1 MADQTLK
8 AAIELTADASGMK
21 SGIGSALSQLDSMRK
36 GVAGVMNNP
45 AIQMG
50 IKAVEWMFDNAM
62 ERMNE
67 LRDNARQFSADGANG
82 AAQVEAAKLKAQ
94 VDMGKAFGPSEA
106 ALSAQQ
112 AQAEKDR
119 GAYMAA
125 NAGSFTGLAAM
136 TQSIGQQGVDLKDQ
150 IAVGFA
156 DAVDYVFQ
164 LNGKPTSTTDQF
176 VSGVSGVGG
185 FNMVLDLYDL
195 LRSKLGGN

>member
-45 AIQMG
+45 AIQLG

-67 LRDNARQFSADGANG
+67 LRDNARKFSADGANG
-82 AAQVEAAKLKAQ
+82 AAQVEAAKLQAA
-94 VDMGKAFGPSEA
+94 VEMGKAFGPSEA

-112 AQAEKDR
+112 AQAETAR
-119 GAYMAA
+119 GANMAA
-125 NAGSFTGLAAM
+125 NADKFTGLAAV
-136 TQSIGQQGVDLKDQ
+136 TQSLEQQAVDMKDSLA
-150 IAVGFA
+150 IGFA
-156 DAVDYVFQ
+156 DAVDLVMG
-164 LNGKPTSTTDQF
+164 NRKAN
-176 VSGVSGVGG
+176 GVGESIVTNLPG
-185 FNMVLDLYDL
+185 VQLFQGALDIYDL
-195 LRSKLGGN
+195 LRDKLGGD